1 MVSTLPLALFAL
13 VLIATLLRGRAV
25 RTRSGTSAWA
35 FADARGI
42 QRLSGIAFAVSA
54 AALVVAA
61 ALLALGHIAPV
72 LPSTGALIVATG
84 AAIVIVAQV
93 QMGNAWRVGVRD
105 GDAPLFVTV
114 GLFRFSRNPIFV
126 GMILMALGIALA
138 TGTLWC
144 WIAAAVFAIA
154 CHIQTRIEEA
164 HLSREFGPAYDDF
177 RRRVPRWLV
186 M

>member
-1 MVSTLPLALFAL
+1 MLSTLPLALFAL
-13 VLIATLLRGRAV
+13 VVFATLLRGRSV

-42 QRLSGIAFAVSA
+42 QRLSGVAFALSSA
-54 AALVVAA
+54 ALGVAA
-61 ALLALGHIAPV
+61 ALLALGHIAPAFPLGGTLV
-72 LPSTGALIVATG
+72 VAIG

-105 GDAPLFVTV
+105 GDASLFVTA

-138 TGTLWC
+138 ADTLWC
-144 WIAAAVFAIA
+144 WAAAAAFAIA
-154 CHIQTRIEEA
+154 YHIQARIEEA

-177 RRRVPRWLV
+177 RRRVPRWLLV
-186 M
+186 